1 MEKQLKSMM
10 NIEHKQINFNIQ
22 AKPLTVNK
30 AWVGGRRFRSP
41 EYKSFEKEIAYF
53 LPKITVKG
61 EVEIRYKF
69 YIKNYNRTDVSN
81 LIKILEDILVANG
94 IIEDDRFVKNVSEEK
109 FKNDNESI
117 QILINLSSSII
128 PLATK
133 ISSKIFIKLLTSVR
147 L

>member
-1 MEKQLKSMM
+1 MM

-94 IIEDDRFVKNVSEEK
+94 IIEDDRFVKKFSAEK

-117 QILINLSSSII
+117 QILI
-128 PLATK
+128 K
-133 ISSKIFIKLLTSVR
+133 QYER
-147 L
+147 

>member
-94 IIEDDRFVKNVSEEK
+94 IIEDDRFVKKFSAEK

-117 QILINLSSSII
+117 QILI
-128 PLATK
+128 K
-133 ISSKIFIKLLTSVR
+133 QYER
-147 L
+147 